1 MTYKAA
7 GASNRNLRN
16 VNSATYYVSNNET
29 LLKINQTQIVGRY
42 PNIEDATEALRG
54 ILIKLGVKDTLS
66 RLLKIPTNIVYLD
79 NLITRNTQSGN
90 LIGDFYTQV
99 LGPTI
104 PTPTFGIVDLSNP
117 LFVELR
123 TVAAT
128 TVTRARMINEN
139 DQYAGI
145 TPDSY
150 SSATTNLAVYDATVR
165 VSSFDSVNAD
175 IQHCTC
181 GFFTA
186 HNVLTPPT
194 PLQLEKFV
202 GFRPTANNTWA
213 CSVFQKNG
221 SLFVERYNVD
231 TKARISEQQKLTT
244 VLYKNGQAATWMIN
258 NSPVAGTTAL
268 SLSLTNLLF
277 LEGEDVYPNSAYIG
291 CEVKQRAVSAI
302 PQRLEIYNSTFRST

>member
-29 LLKINQTQIVGRY
+29 LLKINQTQLVGRY

-79 NLITRNTQSGN
+79 SLITRNTQSGN
-90 LIGDFYTQV
+90 SIGSFFTQV
-99 LGPTI
+99 AGPAA
-104 PTPTFGIVDLSNP
+104 PTFGVVDTSNP

-123 TVAAT
+123 TVASAA
-128 TVTRARMINEN
+128 VPRARMINEN
-139 DQYAGI
+139 DPYLAVV
-145 TPDSY
+145 PDLY
-150 SSATTNLAVYDATVR
+150 SAATTNLAIYDATVR
-165 VSSFDSVNAD
+165 VASFDSVNAD

-186 HNVLTPPT
+186 HNALSPATPQ
-194 PLQLEKFV
+194 QLEKFV
-202 GFRPTANNTWA
+202 GFRPTSSNTWA

-221 SLFVERYNVD
+221 TLFVERYSVD
-231 TKARISEQQKLTT
+231 TKASISEQQKLTT

-258 NSPVAGTTAL
+258 NSPVAGTTASSL
-268 SLSLTNLLF
+268 SLSNLLF
-277 LEGEDVYPNSAYIG
+277 FDAETVPNSAYIG